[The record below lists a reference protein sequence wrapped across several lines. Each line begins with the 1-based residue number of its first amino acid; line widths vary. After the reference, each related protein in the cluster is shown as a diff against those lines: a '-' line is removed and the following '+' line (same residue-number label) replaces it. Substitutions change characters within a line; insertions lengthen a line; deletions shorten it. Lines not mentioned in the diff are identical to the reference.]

1 MFLQPARPG
10 AERCRREFPPL
21 AGAALLAVGY
31 AAFAWWNPI
40 GAGGPFGPSAATP
53 DSASYLRLDSDPR
66 TWAGYPAFLSLVVGI
81 FGTPEA
87 APPIQTALMAASA
100 LFLARAAARALGAP
114 GLAPVAALAVLAP
127 SAASRFDAYLLS
139 EALFLPLLLLA
150 LGFAALGAARPTAAR
165 FAAGAACTGL
175 AAAVRPGGLA
185 LLLVWPAL
193 LWLASARPAGER
205 LRPAGGH
212 SRKTGR
218 RFRKTGGRLR
228 LAAAAALPIAAVFV
242 LEGAVWRRAHPGLDR
257 RARTEDVHLFAKAL
271 LIRSEPPPSG
281 DAPADELFREARRR
295 AAPLRALVSG
305 APDPQLRSVFLRR
318 AEQAAQHPRA
328 LGLEERVGALAAERG
343 ATSAEFLG
351 GLGRRALF
359 AAPDEWAANAATHY
373 FALFTRH
380 ALHTASFARALEAR
394 GREFDARSPV
404 PGGRFGAPISES
416 RRFPPWV
423 VAANRAAAA
432 FSFAASLAALGLAGW
447 RRLSRK
453 RPDPALAAAAAAGFF
468 VHGYFLT
475 AAVFNFATMRYAAA
489 MWPFEALA
497 AVLLVGSLLRGA
509 PGRAASSPAGPGRR
523 AAAAAG

>member
-1 MFLQPARPG
+1 MFLQPAPPG
-10 AERCRREFPPL
+10 AERRRRAFPPL

-40 GAGGPFGPSAATP
+40 GAGAGGPFGPNAATP

-66 TWAGYPAFLSLVVGI
+66 TWAGYPTFLGLVVRI

-87 APPIQTALMAASA
+87 VPPIQTALTAASA
-100 LFLARAAARALGAP
+100 LFLAWAAARALGAP
-114 GLAPVAALAVLAP
+114 GLAPVAALAVLGP
-127 SAASRFDAYLLS
+127 SVASRFDAYLLS
-139 EALFLPLLLLA
+139 EALFVPLLGLA

-175 AAAVRPGGLA
+175 AAAARPGGLA

-193 LWLASARPAGER
+193 WWLVSVRP
-205 LRPAGGH
+205 
-212 SRKTGR
+212 S
-218 RFRKTGGRLR
+218 GGRLLNAGGRSRIVGGHVR
-228 LAAAAALPIAAVFV
+228 LAAAIAIPIAAVFV
-242 LEGAVWRRAHPGLDR
+242 LEGSVWRRAHPGLDR
-257 RARTEDVHLFAKAL
+257 RQRTEDAHLFAKAL
-271 LIRSEPPPSG
+271 LIPSEPPPSG
-281 DAPADELFREARRR
+281 DSPADELFREARRR

-305 APDPQLRSVFLRR
+305 APGRQLRSVFLRR
-318 AEQAAQHPRA
+318 AERAAQHPRV

-343 ATSAEFLG
+343 ATSAGFLG

-359 AAPDEWAANAATHY
+359 AAPGEWAANAATHY
-373 FALFTRH
+373 YALFTRH
-380 ALHTASFARALEAR
+380 AFHTASFARVLEVR
-394 GREFDARSPV
+394 GREFDAGSPV
-404 PGGRFGAPISES
+404 PGGRLGAPISEN
-416 RRFPPWV
+416 RRFPPWA
-423 VAANRAAAA
+423 VAGNRAAAA

-447 RRLSRK
+447 RRFSGR

-475 AAVFNFATMRYAAA
+475 AAAFNFATMRYAAA

-497 AVLLVGSLLRGA
+497 AVLLFGSLL
-509 PGRAASSPAGPGRR
+509 SAGSGRR